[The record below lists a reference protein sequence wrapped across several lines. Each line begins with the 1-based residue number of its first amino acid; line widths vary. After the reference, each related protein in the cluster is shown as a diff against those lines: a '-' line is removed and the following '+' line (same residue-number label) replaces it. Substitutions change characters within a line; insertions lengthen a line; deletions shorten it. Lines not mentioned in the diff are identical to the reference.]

1 MGDGGSPRKKVPR
14 FGRAGA
20 RGRSEEGRSLFGG
33 TGDEEDLDTR
43 LGFGNVEGE
52 LVDVVWN
59 VVPMGLGGDRG
70 YRRTHAGGLTVL
82 TGRERAGCEVTALCS
97 GSPGKELEGL
107 RRWHGAQG
115 IKQRKFCW
123 ERGIKFDTRI

>member
-1 MGDGGSPRKKVPR
+1 M
-14 FGRAGA
+14 
-20 RGRSEEGRSLFGG
+20 RSEEGRLSRLFGG
-33 TGDEEDLDTR
+33 TGDEEELDTL

-52 LVDVVWN
+52 LVDVWWN
-59 VVPMGLGGDRG
+59 VGLLELGGDRS

-82 TGRERAGCEVTALCS
+82 TRRERAGCEVAALFS

-115 IKQRKFCW
+115 IKQGKSCW